1 MAAEKL
7 PAFMEW
13 LALRSDL
20 DSLAGQ
26 QHAITMMTIHS
37 AKGLEFPMVFVTGM
51 EEGIF
56 PHTTFGDS
64 DPAKLEEERRLAYVA
79 ITRARKKLYLTHAA
93 TRRTYGSV
101 QTNPPSRFLQEIPE
115 ADCTR
120 VGVGSMGFG
129 GIHNAKRGDRHGT
142 FGSGTEAYGGHVFG
156 QRTRSTGG
164 VQRSASASA
173 AAGTFGSRRA
183 SGLPPIAPH
192 ARKASDVAAPAAAP
206 RAAAASD
213 GFAKGDHVAHKT
225 FGPGVVVAASGD
237 TIEVKFTRTGKTKK
251 LLKGFAPIVKVS

>member
-164 VQRSASASA
+164 VPRSASASA
-173 AAGTFGSRRA
+173 AAGAFGSRRA

-225 FGPGVVVAASGD
+225 FGPGVVIGVSGD